1 MVEISFFF
9 FMIRRP
15 PGSTRT
21 DTLFP
26 YTTRFR
32 STEAAGTVSLPRW
45 RVQTN
50 VGATLGDIDLDVQ
63 LLWRDKT
70 KFSLIQTI
78 EDTPINEVG
87 AYTLVNGTIGF
98 NVADRFRLQFRSEEH
113 TSELQSLM
121 RISYAVFCLKKKK
134 ILQTTY
140 TKTQ

>member
-1 MVEISFFF
+1 MMRFGTKVFY
-9 FMIRRP
+9 
-15 PGSTRT
+15 T
-21 DTLFP
+21 DRYDQQRVAGEP
-26 YTTRFR
+26 V
-32 STEAAGTVSLPRW
+32 TEAAGTVSLPRW

-98 NVADRFRLQFRSEEH
+98 NVEDRFGDRKRVVEG
-113 TSELQSLM
+113 T
-121 RISYAVFCLKKKK
+121 RV
-134 ILQTTY
+134 
-140 TKTQ
+140 

>member
-1 MVEISFFF
+1 MRFGTKVVYTDSHEQ
-9 FMIRRP
+9 RRFAGEP
-15 PGSTRT
+15 VS
-21 DTLFP
+21 
-26 YTTRFR
+26 
-32 STEAAGTVSLPRW
+32 EAAGTVSLPRW

-98 NVADRFRLQFRSEEH
+98 NVADRFRLQFIVNNLFDREMPYPAIVRRSFGEIGRASCRE
-113 TSELQSLM
+113 
-121 RISYAVFCLKKKK
+121 RVCPYV
-134 ILQTTY
+134 
-140 TKTQ
+140 

>member
-1 MVEISFFF
+1 MRFGTKVVYTDSHEQ
-9 FMIRRP
+9 RRFAGEP
-15 PGSTRT
+15 VS
-21 DTLFP
+21 
-26 YTTRFR
+26 
-32 STEAAGTVSLPRW
+32 EAAGTVSLPRW

-98 NVADRFRLQFRSEEH
+98 NVAARFRPEERRVGKECVSTCRS
-113 TSELQSLM
+113 
-121 RISYAVFCLKKKK
+121 RW
-134 ILQTTY
+134 QTY
-140 TKTQ
+140 N